1 MDKFLGIQNATRLNS
16 RINRKWKRPIMGKK
30 IEGAIRNLPTQKP
43 PNQMVS
49 PVNPVILKK
58 KTTSAS

>member
-16 RINRKWKRPIMGKK
+16 RINRKSKRPIMGKK

-49 PVNPVILKK
+49 PVNPVI
-58 KTTSAS
+58 